1 MWFEFLEQNIRWDL
15 SSFALINYTTL
26 FLLARVS
33 YLKNDIRD
41 KKNGQ
46 GSIVLCPR
54 LNVEILLQA
63 EKDCIAYV
71 HSVQNQQSP
80 LVASIGQRA
89 EKRTNRSRKAMR
101 YSTHRNGRTC
111 RSTLAI
117 NLRSVVVVSCGMSM
131 GDSTSVSV
139 LLWMLKS
146 LPVVVRSP
154 DKVRMD

>member
-15 SSFALINYTTL
+15 SSFALINYATL

-33 YLKNDIRD
+33 YLKNDIRN

-80 LVASIGQRA
+80 LVAFNWPQRREQTDQ
-89 EKRTNRSRKAMR
+89 EK
-101 YSTHRNGRTC
+101 
-111 RSTLAI
+111 
-117 NLRSVVVVSCGMSM
+117 
-131 GDSTSVSV
+131 
-139 LLWMLKS
+139 
-146 LPVVVRSP
+146 P
-154 DKVRMD
+154 